1 MHTFLTRFV
10 YIFRSKRRKKK
21 AAYVE
26 DCHIEEKHSRRLLK
40 ACCWWVVGKIH
51 QQKEGKK
58 SKLILS
64 LIF

>member
-1 MHTFLTRFV
+1 LS
-10 YIFRSKRRKKK
+10 IFSIQKEEKK

-26 DCHIEEKHSRRLLK
+26 NCHIEEKHSRRLLE

-64 LIF
+64 LIL